1 MGAWLN
7 CPRSYYFRYIAK
19 PRITK
24 TTWAHFS
31 LGNSIHAALKKWWE
45 LPLEQRT
52 EATAQELVKTS
63 WQSGGYRDAE
73 QSQRWLS
80 LAQAMVASYVADLDP
95 RREPLSQERTMAFRT
110 EHTIMEGRIDRL
122 DDRGD
127 EIVVV
132 DYKTGKSVP
141 DADTARSSEALAMYA
156 LMVQRSLRLPC
167 TRVELH
173 HLPSGQIASW
183 THSQASLDSHLHR
196 VESISMDVRRAR
208 DTLEQLDDPDDSV
221 LANLFPPSPSALC
234 GYCEYRALCPDA
246 QGDRKEPWAAL
257 QEEPTSSPD

>member
-19 PRITK
+19 PKIAK
-24 TTWAHFS
+24 STWAHFS
-31 LGNSIHAALKKWWE
+31 FGNSIHAALKKWWE

-52 EATAQELVKTS
+52 EAAARDLLSKS

-73 QSQRWLS
+73 QSQRWLV
-80 LAQAMVASYVADLDP
+80 LAQNMVASYVAECDP
-95 RREPLSQERTMAFRT
+95 RLEPLSQERTMAFRT
-110 EHTIMEGRIDRL
+110 EHTIVEGRIDRL
-122 DDRGD
+122 DDRGE

-156 LMVQRSLRLPC
+156 LMVQRNLRQPC

-173 HLPSGQIASW
+173 HLPSGQTASW
-183 THSQASLDSHLHR
+183 THTAVSLASHLDR
-196 VESISMDVRRAR
+196 VESISMDIRRAR
-208 DTLEQLDDPDDSV
+208 DTWEQFDDPDAAI
-221 LANLFPPSPSALC
+221 LGELFPPRPSALC

-257 QEEPTSSPD
+257 QEEPVD

>member
-7 CPRSYYFRYIAK
+7 CPRSYYLRYIAK
-19 PRITK
+19 PKIMK

-45 LPLEQRT
+45 QPLDLRT
-52 EATAQELVKTS
+52 EAAARQLVQSS
-63 WQSGGYRDAE
+63 WQSGGYRDVE

-80 LAQAMVASYVADLDP
+80 LAQNMVGAYVADLDP
-95 RREPLSQERTMAFRT
+95 RREPLSQERSMAFRT
-110 EHTIMEGRIDRL
+110 DHTIVEGRIDRL
-122 DDRGD
+122 DERGE

-141 DADTARSSEALAMYA
+141 DSDTARSSEALAMYA
-156 LMVQRSLRLPC
+156 LMVQRSLKQPC

-173 HLPSGQIASW
+173 HLPSGQTASW
-183 THSQASLDSHLHR
+183 THSAESLDSHLNR
-196 VESISMDVRRAR
+196 VESISTDIRRAK
-208 DTLEQLDDPDDSV
+208 DTLEQLDDPEDSV
-221 LANLFPPSPSALC
+221 LAELFPPRPSALC

-246 QGDRKEPWAAL
+246 QGERKEPWAAL
-257 QEEPTSSPD
+257 QEEAEQQ